1 MKSGAASHPEI
12 IQRHDVFDSATYNAI
27 ADIRDFLMPNK
38 EPLPR
43 FKPLELDFLT
53 DALALVLEE

>member
-12 IQRHDVFDSATYNAI
+12 IQRQDVIAAATYEAI
-27 ADIRDFLMPNK
+27 ADIRDCLLPGK

-53 DALALVLEE
+53 DALALDLEN

>member
-12 IQRHDVFDSATYNAI
+12 IQRRDVISLATYDAI
-27 ADIRDFLMPNK
+27 ADIRDYLVTGK

-43 FKPLELDFLT
+43 FKPMELDFLT
-53 DALALVLEE
+53 DALALTLEE